1 MTAAAL
7 WTLAASLA
15 AADPAACSAGYKPEF
30 AAEWGATKA
39 AWDAH
44 CAKGYDP
51 LREVQRASV
60 ARCTAK
66 FQPYE
71 AKGKIPTGQAQAFCA
86 QGASGRAALAAA
98 AGLPA
103 ETAPAPRAPRIP
115 PSKPGASGMGPLSRA
130 LDIAREAW
138 SPQACFSGFHY
149 TYWTKSYP
157 DCAEIEAALSE
168 GRGTRDTSIAG
179 LDEYSYFFASTS
191 VERDIYRVQ
200 FAQKLQDCPF
210 SVYFKP
216 PDHLNAPKAA
226 GFSACLQGVKV
237 DVGQAFDIAARNG
250 WKADH
255 PIAGYLAAF
264 PAGFFS
270 KACGAGTKNVGDEWK
285 DTRVDCGPD
294 WDMAK
299 LRRATG
305 GPVWVLTSK
314 EQTAVVD
321 AATGRFRFLGKGV
334 FAMDLPL

>member
-1 MTAAAL
+1 MTAASL

-15 AADPAACSAGYKPEF
+15 SADPASCSQAYKAEF

-44 CAKGYDP
+44 CAKGYDT

-71 AKGKIPTGQAQAFCA
+71 AKGKIPTGQAQAYCA
-86 QGASGRAALAAA
+86 QGASGRASLAAA

-103 ETAPAPRAPRIP
+103 DAPPAPRGPRIP
-115 PSKPGASGMGPLSRA
+115 PRKPGGAGMGPLSRA
-130 LDIAREAW
+130 LDVAKKDW
-138 SPQACFSGFHY
+138 SPEACFSGLKY
-149 TYWTKSYP
+149 SYWTEDYP
-157 DCAEIEAALSE
+157 DCAEIEEATAE
-168 GRGTRDTSIAG
+168 GRGTRNTATAG
-179 LDEYSYFFASTS
+179 LDAFSYYFASPS
-191 VERDIYRVQ
+191 VERDIYAVRI
-200 FAQKLQDCPF
+200 AQRLRDCPF
-210 SVYFKP
+210 SVYLKE

-237 DVGQAFDIAARNG
+237 DVGQAFDVAAQNG
-250 WKADH
+250 WKPDL
-255 PIAGYLAAF
+255 PVGGYLAAF

-270 KACGAGTKNVGDEWK
+270 KACGSGTASVGDAWK
-285 DTRVDCGPD
+285 DYKVECGAD
-294 WDMAK
+294 WDKGK

-314 EQTAVVD
+314 DQTAVVD
-321 AATGRFRFLGKGV
+321 AVTGRFRFLGDGV
-334 FAMDLPL
+334 FAMDLPR